1 MLGVAP
7 NAPWIWSS
15 TALRSAV
22 VAAGSTRGSLDI
34 GSSPLDG
41 AGCAGGDSVWRQ
53 TVRLG
58 TIRRRFHADRTR
70 HVPGS
75 PRRRTAPLPGRGGA
89 VPRSEEHTSELQS
102 LMRISYAV
110 FCL

>member
-1 MLGVAP
+1 MLGVTP

-15 TALRSAV
+15 TTLRSAV

-41 AGCAGGDSVWRQ
+41 AGCAGEDSVWRHA
-53 TVRLG
+53 VRLG
-58 TIRRRFHADRTR
+58 TIRRHFHADRTG

-89 VPRSEEHTSELQS
+89 VPQDRKSTRL
-102 LMRISYAV
+102 ISSH
-110 FCL
+110 

>member
-53 TVRLG
+53 TVRVG
-58 TIRRRFHADRTR
+58 TIRRRFHADRPR
-70 HVPGS
+70 HVLGS
-75 PRRRTAPLPGRGGA
+75 PLRRTWPLPGWVGA
-89 VPRSEEHTSELQS
+89 FPRVEEG
-102 LMRISYAV
+102 RCGDRV
-110 FCL
+110 VK

>member
-22 VAAGSTRGSLDI
+22 VAAGSTRGSLDL

-41 AGCAGGDSVWRQ
+41 AGCAGEDSVWGQ
-53 TVRLG
+53 AVRLG

-70 HVPGS
+70 NVPGTS
-75 PRRRTAPLPGRGGA
+75 RRRTAPLQGRGGA
-89 VPRSEEHTSELQS
+89 VPHRPPP
-102 LMRISYAV
+102 RPPI
-110 FCL
+110 